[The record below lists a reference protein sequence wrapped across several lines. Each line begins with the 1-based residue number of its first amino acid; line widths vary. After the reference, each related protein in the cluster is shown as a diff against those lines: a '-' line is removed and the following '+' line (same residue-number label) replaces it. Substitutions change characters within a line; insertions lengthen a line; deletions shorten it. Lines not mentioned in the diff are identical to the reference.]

1 MSAEAASTAGPSVDV
16 LVVGAGPT
24 GLALAAFLVAEGA
37 SVRVVDRLAD
47 RVHESRA
54 LAIQPRTLE
63 VLAGLGVSAE
73 LVARGN
79 RGAHLSMHFPRR
91 TVEADMF
98 ALGLEDTA
106 YPYLLFLSQAVTE
119 DVLGA
124 HLASQGV
131 TVERLVELV
140 GLRQDGEG
148 VTCELVGPDEARS
161 QIRAQFVVGCDGQRS
176 TVRQLAG
183 IHFGGSAY
191 PQTFV
196 LADVEADGITPG
208 SAHVFV
214 TAAGLLFFFPLGGPT
229 TWRLLAM
236 RRPDDQG
243 LLDEA
248 PTLADVQILC
258 DTYTGGDV
266 WLHSPAWTTR
276 FRIHHRRAGHYREG
290 RVFVAGDA
298 AHVHSPAGAQGMNTG
313 IQDAANLAWKLAA
326 ASRGDAPDALLE
338 SYESE
343 RAPVGREVLRFTDRI
358 FRIATSSAAPAR
370 FARGRV
376 APMLVPLALR
386 LAFARSKGLRLVTEL
401 DIRYRSSALSVDALD
416 APRHGPRAGDRVP
429 DAPVVLDGRPMTL
442 HDVLGTP
449 GFHLILCGPS
459 GAWPSD
465 AVSALSGRI
474 RDGVAIHE
482 LSGDARPGVL
492 YDADGTAG
500 TRLGARGREMH
511 LLVRPDGYVTY
522 RGGANLSGVGAWLSQ
537 YGLRREA

>member
-1 MSAEAASTAGPSVDV
+1 M

-24 GLALAAFLVAEGA
+24 GLALAALLTAEGA
-37 SVRVVDRLAD
+37 SVRIVDRLPD

-79 RGAHLSMHFPRR
+79 RGARVVMHFPRR
-91 TVEADMF
+91 TVAANLFE
-98 ALGLEDTA
+98 LGLDDTA

-124 HLASQGV
+124 HLAAQGV
-131 TVERLVELV
+131 TVERRVELV
-140 GLRQDGEG
+140 DLRQDPDG
-148 VTCELVGPDEARS
+148 VTCELAGSDEPRCRAR
-161 QIRAQFVVGCDGQRS
+161 FVVGCDGQRS
-176 TVRQLAG
+176 TVRRLAG
-183 IHFGGSAY
+183 IRFGGSAY

-196 LADVEADGITPG
+196 LADVEADGIAPG
-208 SAHVFV
+208 SAHAFV
-214 TAAGLLFFFPLGGPT
+214 TPQGLLFFFPLGHPT

-236 RRPDDQG
+236 RPPDD
-243 LLDEA
+243 LSPLDEA

-276 FRIHHRRAGHYREG
+276 FRIHHRRAEHYRTG

-326 ASRGDAPDALLE
+326 ACRGRPSEVLLD
-338 SYESE
+338 SYEDE
-343 RAPVGREVLRFTDRI
+343 RAPVGREVLRFTDRA
-358 FRIATSSAAPAR
+358 FRIATSTSAPLR

-376 APMLVPLALR
+376 APVLVPLALR
-386 LAFARSKGLRLVTEL
+386 VAFARSRGVRLVTEL
-401 DIRYRSSALSVDALD
+401 DIRYRGSALSVDAVD

-429 DAPVVLDGRPMTL
+429 DGPVVVDGRPTTL
-442 HDVLGTP
+442 HQVLGSP
-449 GFHLILCGPS
+449 GFHLLLLGPRDV
-459 GAWPSD
+459 WTDEP
-465 AVSALSGRI
+465 ALAQVR
-474 RDGVAIHE
+474 RVAIHR
-482 LSGDARPGVL
+482 LSGDAVRRL
-492 YDADGTAG
+492 FRADDRA
-500 TRLGARGREMH
+500 AH
-511 LLVRPDGYVTY
+511 VLVRPDGYIAY
-522 RGGANLSGVGAWLSQ
+522 RGGANLAGVERWLTDHVPGP
-537 YGLRREA
+537 YLEPLGWDT